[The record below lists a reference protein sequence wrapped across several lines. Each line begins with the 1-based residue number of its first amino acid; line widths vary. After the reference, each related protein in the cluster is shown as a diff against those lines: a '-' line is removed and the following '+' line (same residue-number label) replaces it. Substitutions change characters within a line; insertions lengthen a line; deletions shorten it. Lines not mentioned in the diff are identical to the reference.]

1 METRARKRTKS
12 EKEEEGK
19 RCIKT
24 TLDNDKET
32 HGCRRREDRQSTKE
46 RRRSEKV
53 EAKSGGKREEG
64 RRGAGGK
71 LAMKVRERER
81 DFENEKKRS
90 RGGGRALL
98 FDSSR
103 AAAENT
109 NGRIMKMTLC
119 DAAATLAR
127 RDSFEQ

>member
-1 METRARKRTKS
+1 MGAAGEA
-12 EKEEEGK
+12 GK
-19 RCIKT
+19 RIGSQPKRGED
-24 TLDNDKET
+24 LKRW
-32 HGCRRREDRQSTKE
+32 RRRVEVNE
-46 RRRSEKV
+46 GAGGRRR
-53 EAKSGGKREEG
+53 
-64 RRGAGGK
+64 AGGK

-81 DFENEKKRS
+81 DFENEERS

-109 NGRIMKMTLC
+109 NGRIMKMTSC